1 MKMSKSKGNA
11 IDPLPLIE
19 RLGADVFRFWSAGEV
34 THGYDFRCN
43 EVKIESAKK
52 FLSKLWN
59 ISRFISSFPV
69 IDEADLEPTDKWIM
83 SELDNLVSK
92 CKKGYDEYNFFIP
105 AVAIREFMWNLFAA
119 FIYMLKS
126 KIISMCYHLHY
137 CNLLQLMQAAFL
149 LVRYI
154 IPFYY
159 PCSDIFHKY
168 DHTLWVS

>member
-1 MKMSKSKGNA
+1 M
-11 IDPLPLIE
+11 I
-19 RLGADVFRFWSAGEV
+19 

-119 FIYMLKS
+119 HYMEMVKSRAYGDGVSAEQKNSAIFTLHKVLSTVLKLLAPITPFIS
-126 KIISMCYHLHY
+126 DKIWTIL
-137 CNLLQLMQAAFL
+137 
-149 LVRYI
+149 
-154 IPFYY
+154 
-159 PCSDIFHKY
+159 
-168 DHTLWVS
+168 

>member
-1 MKMSKSKGNA
+1 MGLDEKGMKMSKSKGNA

-92 CKKGYDEYNFFIP
+92 CKKGYDEKVILQSYPFLHLLTRLSIAHNPLISWFQISIIYYRKTGYEPRYVPKFTEEFFLQI
-105 AVAIREFMWNLFAA
+105 LFLPRC
-119 FIYMLKS
+119 I
-126 KIISMCYHLHY
+126 
-137 CNLLQLMQAAFL
+137 
-149 LVRYI
+149 
-154 IPFYY
+154 
-159 PCSDIFHKY
+159 
-168 DHTLWVS
+168 